1 MISHQL
7 KEMSVLLVLVFIIC
21 CTPVFAFAEESK
33 TSNRVINDTDYFYN
47 LGRDYRES
55 GKYQEAIDAFKQA
68 IRINPDHYPAY
79 SGLGDAY
86 VNLDKYQEAI
96 DAYKQANRIMPD
108 FADAH
113 FSLSLVYVNLSKYQ
127 EAVYALKQAIKIKS
141 DSAEKHQE
149 LGHDY

>member
-1 MISHQL
+1 
-7 KEMSVLLVLVFIIC
+7 
-21 CTPVFAFAEESK
+21 
-33 TSNRVINDTDYFYN
+33 
-47 LGRDYRES
+47 
-55 GKYQEAIDAFKQA
+55 
-68 IRINPDHYPAY
+68 
-79 SGLGDAY
+79 
-86 VNLDKYQEAI
+86 
-96 DAYKQANRIMPD
+96 MPD